1 MATAT
6 LQQMVYQVRHYMQG
20 FSQEQQQYTY
30 LTTPIGPTDTALAVA
45 DGTQFSR
52 GEIEVGGQELIY
64 LNTVN
69 ASSNSGAV
77 IPGGRGWMGST
88 AASWGSNTLVED
100 NPVFP
105 YVRVVEAINATI
117 DAVYPDL
124 FVAASKQI
132 TKLSVV
138 FGYELAGAEEVISA
152 RYNIIGP
159 SHTTPWVR
167 RYRFDNAADT
177 NVFPS
182 GKSIW
187 LGEDVTPGQVI
198 TVQYMKLPSEL
209 VNPSDD
215 FAGVTGLPAS
225 ARDAIIWGA
234 CERLAPTLE
243 GPRLLIQAAEVAER
257 GQMVPSGSAS
267 KISQYFHQ
275 LYENRLNEERR
286 KLYDRYE
293 RPPHF
298 TS

>member
-6 LQQMVYQVRHYMQG
+6 LQQMVYQVRHYLQG

-30 LTTPIGPTDTALAVA
+30 LASPILSTDLTLTVA

-64 LNTVN
+64 LNTIN
-69 ASSNSGAV
+69 QSANSAAV

-88 AASWGSNTLVED
+88 ASAWPGNTIVED

-124 FVAASKQI
+124 FVPATKAI

-138 FGYELAGAEEVISA
+138 FGYELPGAEEVISV

-159 SHTTPWVR
+159 SHTTPWAR
-167 RYRFDNAADT
+167 RWRFDNSADT

-187 LGEDVTPGQVI
+187 LGEDVTPGQTV
-198 TVQYMKLPSEL
+198 TVQYMKIPSSL

-215 FAGVTGLPAS
+215 FVAVTGLPAS
-225 ARDAIIWGA
+225 ARDLVIWGA

-257 GQMVPSGSAS
+257 GQMTPSGSAS

-286 KLYDRYE
+286 KLYDRFE

>member
-1 MATAT
+1 MPT
-6 LQQMVYQVRHYMQG
+6 LQQMVFRARHYLQG

-30 LTTPIGPTDTALAVA
+30 LTAPIGTGDLSLSVA
-45 DGTQFSR
+45 DATQISR
-52 GEIEVGGQELIY
+52 GEVEINGLELVY
-64 LNTVN
+64 LNTVDQSTN
-69 ASSNSGAV
+69 TAAV
-77 IPGGRGWMGST
+77 LPSGRGWMGSV
-88 AASWGSNTLVED
+88 ASSALANASVED

-105 YVRVVEAINATI
+105 YVRVVEAINDTI
-117 DAVYPDL
+117 DGVYPDL
-124 FVAASKQI
+124 FAIGTQTI

-138 FGYELAGAEEVISA
+138 FGYELPLAEEVISA

-177 NVFPS
+177 SVFPS

-187 LGEDVTPGQVI
+187 LGEDVTPGQRI
-198 TVQYMKLPSEL
+198 TVLFMKQPAEL
-209 VNPSDD
+209 VNPTDD
-215 FAGVTGLPAS
+215 FVSVTGLPAS
-225 ARDAIIWGA
+225 TVELIVYGA
-234 CERLAPTLE
+234 CERLSPTLE
-243 GPRLLIQAAEVAER
+243 GPRLLVQSAEVAER
-257 GQMVPSGSAS
+257 GQMVPPGSAS